1 MRAMGEGA
9 RWFQGQQRSTP
20 GRLETSG
27 QVTPI
32 PMPLLTMS
40 SFRRV
45 EELTGHAVSHQRVE
59 ALSLIALGGHRAVP
73 APPASDPEPPDA
85 HVAAACSWDSLGS
98 GSLWSRMKPRR
109 SILRPALACWGGT
122 TGVELRPRLEPQTSF
137 TCSSCIK
144 PLNCHSR
151 HDRQLSILC
160 AGGWEDV
167 TLEPAL
173 GQQRDPAVTYPPQ
186 APAAVPH

>member
-1 MRAMGEGA
+1 
-9 RWFQGQQRSTP
+9 
-20 GRLETSG
+20 
-27 QVTPI
+27 
-32 PMPLLTMS
+32 MS

-85 HVAAACSWDSLGS
+85 HVAAARSWDSLGS
-98 GSLWSRMKPRR
+98 GSLSSRMKPRR

-137 TCSSCIK
+137 TCGSCIK
-144 PLNCHSR
+144 PLNCHGR
-151 HDRQLSILC
+151 HDRQLSIFC

-173 GQQRDPAVTYPPQ
+173 GQQRDSTVTYFPQ
-186 APAAVPH
+186 APAAVPR